1 MDYIFVFLAG
11 WFLGRLALKY
21 MLIREA
27 LKSMNRNEV
36 AQIMRKRE
44 PEVTPLFHTELV
56 DGMMRL
62 YDTASSTYMCKGD
75 TIEEIASN
83 LQSFYHIDTARI
95 NHNEQQYLIVD
106 GKIA

>member
-56 DGMMRL
+56 DGTMRL
-62 YDTASSTYMCKGD
+62 YDTATSMYMCKGN
-75 TIEEIASN
+75 TIDEVAAN
-83 LQSFYHIDTARI
+83 LQSFYHIDTAKI
-95 NHNEQQYLIVD
+95 THDDKQILIVD